1 MKFRFLQFFLVFLFS
16 SSLVV
21 AQNTYVPDNNF
32 EQRLIDLGYDSS
44 LDDSVL
50 TNNIS
55 SLTTLDI
62 SHKGISDLTGLQDFS
77 NLETL
82 ICFHN
87 SFTRLDTILSTLL
100 FLKNLDCS
108 FNSLISLDLSKNLLL
123 SQLDA
128 KYNQLQTLN
137 LDNNHNLR
145 IV

>member
-1 MKFRFLQFFLVFLFS
+1 MLFRFLQFFLVFLFS

-21 AQNTYVPDNNF
+21 SQNTYVPDNNF

-62 SHKGISDLTGLQDFS
+62 SSWYGLK
-77 NLETL
+77 LL
-82 ICFHN
+82 IV
-87 SFTRLDTILSTLL
+87 
-100 FLKNLDCS
+100 
-108 FNSLISLDLSKNLLL
+108 LI
-123 SQLDA
+123 
-128 KYNQLQTLN
+128 
-137 LDNNHNLR
+137 